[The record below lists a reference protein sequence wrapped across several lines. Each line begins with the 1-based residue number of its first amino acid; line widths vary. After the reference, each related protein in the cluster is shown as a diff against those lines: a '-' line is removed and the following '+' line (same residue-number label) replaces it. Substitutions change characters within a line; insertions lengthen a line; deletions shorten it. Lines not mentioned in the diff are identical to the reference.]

1 MKVYL
6 TTLYRDN
13 KSVLLF
19 IVLMCVFRSA
29 IADWNE
35 VPTGSMQPTIV
46 EGDRIWV
53 NKLAYD
59 VSTPF
64 VNYSL
69 LKLADPIRGDI
80 IVFDSA
86 PADKRLVKRV
96 VGIPGDTI
104 AMIDNVLYINQQP
117 LSYENNVAK
126 GHFSE
131 VTENLFGVQHR
142 IRVANNGSRLSSFT
156 PLTIPADYY
165 LAMGDNRDNSA
176 DSRVIGLIPRDEI
189 IGRANKVVMSLNY
202 DNYYLPRTERF
213 LHTLL

>member
-13 KSVLLF
+13 KYVLLF

-117 LSYENNVAK
+117 LSYENIVAK

-131 VTENLFGVQHR
+131 VTENLLGVQHR
-142 IRVANNGSRLSSFT
+142 IRLANNGSLLSSFT

>member
-117 LSYENNVAK
+117 LSYENIVAK

-131 VTENLFGVQHR
+131 VT
-142 IRVANNGSRLSSFT
+142 
-156 PLTIPADYY
+156 
-165 LAMGDNRDNSA
+165 
-176 DSRVIGLIPRDEI
+176 
-189 IGRANKVVMSLNY
+189 
-202 DNYYLPRTERF
+202 
-213 LHTLL
+213 

>member
-69 LKLADPIRGDI
+69 LKLADPVRGDI

-131 VTENLFGVQHR
+131 VTENLLGVQHR

-156 PLTIPADYY
+156 PLSIPADYY

>member
-69 LKLADPIRGDI
+69 LKLADPVRGDI
-80 IVFDSA
+80 IVFESA

-131 VTENLFGVQHR
+131 VTENLLGVQHR

>member
-69 LKLADPIRGDI
+69 LKLADPVRGDI
-80 IVFDSA
+80 IVFESA

-131 VTENLFGVQHR
+131 VTENLLGVQHR
-142 IRVANNGSRLSSFT
+142 IRVANNGSLLSSFT

>member
-64 VNYSL
+64 VLSL
-69 LKLADPIRGDI
+69 IHI
-80 IVFDSA
+80 
-86 PADKRLVKRV
+86 
-96 VGIPGDTI
+96 
-104 AMIDNVLYINQQP
+104 
-117 LSYENNVAK
+117 
-126 GHFSE
+126 
-131 VTENLFGVQHR
+131 
-142 IRVANNGSRLSSFT
+142 
-156 PLTIPADYY
+156 
-165 LAMGDNRDNSA
+165 
-176 DSRVIGLIPRDEI
+176 
-189 IGRANKVVMSLNY
+189 
-202 DNYYLPRTERF
+202 
-213 LHTLL
+213 

>member
-1 MKVYL
+1 MYL

-131 VTENLFGVQHR
+131 VTENLLGVQHR

>member
-69 LKLADPIRGDI
+69 LKLADPVRGDI

-131 VTENLFGVQHR
+131 VTENLLGVQHR

>member
-69 LKLADPIRGDI
+69 LKLADPVRGDI

-86 PADKRLVKRV
+86 PADRRLVKRV

-131 VTENLFGVQHR
+131 VTENLLGVQHR

>member
-117 LSYENNVAK
+117 LSYENIVAK

-131 VTENLFGVQHR
+131 VTENLLGVQHR
-142 IRVANNGSRLSSFT
+142 IRVANNGSLLSSFT